1 MFLFFFALALLGI
14 ILFFTIIFF
23 YQRKDGI
30 LEPTANTDISIPEQ
44 TERRNEPAFNEPD
57 FNEPAF
63 NDENEYIPV
72 MCTEKKIPGINKHE
86 LIHYIGS
93 GILSTIDSLQD
104 PSEIVLGNHEL
115 TTELEGNVAL
125 TLKILVIFNDKNVK
139 KILIDSIGKYH
150 FEGHYLVI
158 KRKDVKKKKDV
169 LELFDK
175 FAEFKYIFNILM
187 KK

>member
-23 YQRKDGI
+23 YQRKDSI

-44 TERRNEPAFNEPD
+44 TKRR
-57 FNEPAF
+57 NEPAF

-115 TTELEGNVAL
+115 TTELEGNVVL
-125 TLKILVIFNDKNVK
+125 TLKILVIFNDRNVK

-175 FAEFKYIFNILM
+175 LAEFKYIFNILM

>member
-44 TERRNEPAFNEPD
+44 TERRNEPV
-57 FNEPAF
+57 F

-93 GILSTIDSLQD
+93 GILSTIDSLQE
-104 PSEIVLGNHEL
+104 PSEILLENHEL
-115 TTELEGNVAL
+115 TTELEGNVVL
-125 TLKILVIFNDKNVK
+125 TLKTLVIFNDRNVK
-139 KILIDSIGKYH
+139 KILIDTIGKYH

-175 FAEFKYIFNILM
+175 LAEFKYIFNILM